1 MLLTTAEVAARLRVS
16 VATVNRYAR
25 DGSLAAIVLPG
36 KQRRYRL
43 EDVDAL
49 LAPAAATQV
58 RDDLANPKDAA

>member
-25 DGSLAAIVLPG
+25 DGSLRSVALPG
-36 KQRRYRL
+36 KQRRYRV

-49 LAPAAATQV
+49 LTPVEEQAS
-58 RDDLANPKDAA
+58 

>member
-25 DGSLAAIVLPG
+25 DGDLAAITLPG
-36 KQRRYRL
+36 GQRRYKA

-49 LAPAAATQV
+49 LSPAPTEQASA
-58 RDDLANPKDAA
+58 